1 MLNDGGT
8 LFHQYFDIVDPQK
21 QFETFN
27 TTLYWHLMFSMYT
40 KSLLQIQFEL
50 KNVLET
56 AMKKSFREKKI
67 HTAGWLCKWK
77 LKKQHKS
84 LAWSA

>member
-50 KNVLET
+50 KNVLENCHEKIIQR
-56 AMKKSFREKKI
+56 KKNPHSRMI
-67 HTAGWLCKWK
+67 V
-77 LKKQHKS
+77 
-84 LAWSA
+84 